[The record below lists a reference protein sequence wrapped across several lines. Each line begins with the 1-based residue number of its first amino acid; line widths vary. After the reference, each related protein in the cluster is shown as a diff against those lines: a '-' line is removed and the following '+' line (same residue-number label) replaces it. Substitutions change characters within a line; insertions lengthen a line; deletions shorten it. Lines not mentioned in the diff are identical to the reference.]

1 MRDLKSFHQA
11 SLDVMSYQVVHST
24 FGRYRIRIPQLAHD
38 SDFASK
44 LRALVESLA
53 FVTEVRINA
62 QASSLIVSYEDNFCS
77 TTALDK
83 FVSCIQAA
91 ADCVEISLAESLP
104 EGEDLKPEVNQWK
117 DLGFP
122 ALSLTLA
129 LLAAPLELP
138 PLIVILAIAG
148 AATPWF
154 NRAADSLL
162 NHRQPNI
169 DLLDSAWM
177 TMQTVQGQ
185 FIAPALKTVLVEV
198 RRTLRGNTTHTRE
211 EQSLNLLNELDRY
224 VWVELEGEE
233 QQIHISNLQQG
244 DRMIVKSGE
253 MILVDGIVVD
263 GYGLV
268 DTQNLTGNSTP
279 AVCSEGQD
287 VFASSILLEGRLCIL
302 VNRIGLSTR
311 AGLAALVAELAPV
324 HDTKIGAFQAEFVR
338 NAIFPTLA
346 LGGTIYLMTGN
357 IGAAISPYQFD
368 FGSGIPISI
377 STTVLQALIY
387 AVRHG
392 IYIRS
397 GGILE
402 ALAHIDA
409 IVFDIDVLA
418 LDSPE
423 TMETIAI
430 LQSQNIDIY
439 LVSDAPESIAVD
451 VATHLG
457 VHPHHVCA
465 EVTFTQKMNLIR
477 GLQHQGKTVAFVGNE
492 EDEAVRLARA
502 HVSISFAKT
511 REIPD
516 PTTDVVILE
525 DDLRGVTHAIAIAKR
540 AMEII
545 YENTATIVIPNLFMQ
560 IGGGMLLGV
569 NPVYNVIVNNGT
581 AFVAEFLNGSRPL
594 FETNFLPPLR
604 SSSQRISQGKSNGK
618 ALKQGELAKR
628 LGVSSQSLTSKRLKP
643 EFSIW
648 TQARDPEGI
657 AWNFDPVA
665 KRYRHSPA

>member
-1 MRDLKSFHQA
+1 
-11 SLDVMSYQVVHST
+11 MSYQVVHST
-24 FGRYRIRIPQLAHD
+24 FGRYRIHIPQLAHD

-44 LRALVESLA
+44 LKALVESLA

-62 QASSLIVSYEDNFCS
+62 QASSLIVNYQVDVCS
-77 TTALDK
+77 TTALEK

-91 ADCVEISLAESLP
+91 VDCVEIPFTESLP

-122 ALSLTLA
+122 SLSLSLA

-138 PLIVILAIAG
+138 PLILVLAIAG

-154 NRAADSLL
+154 IRAADSLL
-162 NHRQPNI
+162 NQRQPNI

-198 RRTLRGNTTHTRE
+198 RRTLRGNATQTRE
-211 EQSLNLLNELDRY
+211 EMSLNLLNELDQY
-224 VWVELEGEE
+224 VWVELDGEE
-233 QQIHISNLQQG
+233 QRVHISNLHQG
-244 DRMIVKSGE
+244 DRIIIKSGE
-253 MILVDGIVVD
+253 MVLVDGIVVY
-263 GYGLV
+263 GYGLI
-268 DTQNLTGNSTP
+268 DTQNLTGSSTP
-279 AVCSEGQD
+279 VVCSEGQD
-287 VFASSILLEGRLCIL
+287 VYASSILLEGELCVL
-302 VNRIGLSTR
+302 VKRIGLNTR
-311 AGLAALVAELAPV
+311 AGLAAFLAELAPV
-324 HDTKIGAFQAEFVR
+324 HDTKIGALQAEFVR
-338 NAIFPTLA
+338 NAILPTLA

-368 FGSGIPISI
+368 FGSGIPISL
-377 STTVLQALIY
+377 STTFLQALIY

-402 ALAHIDA
+402 ALAQIDV
-409 IVFDIDVLA
+409 IVFDLDILA

-423 TMETIAI
+423 TMEAIAI
-430 LQSQNIDIY
+430 LRGQNIDIY
-439 LVSDAPESIAVD
+439 LVSDAPESIACD
-451 VATHLG
+451 IATGLG
-457 VHPHHVCA
+457 IHPHQVCA
-465 EVTFTQKMNLIR
+465 EVTLTQKINLIR
-477 GLQHQGKTVAFVGNE
+477 GLQHQGKIVAFVGDE
-492 EDEAVRLARA
+492 EDDAVRLAHA
-502 HVSISFAKT
+502 NVSISFAKT
-511 REIPD
+511 SEIPHR
-516 PTTDVVILE
+516 TTDVVILE

-560 IGGGMLLGV
+560 IGGGMVLGV

-604 SSSQRISQGKSNGK
+604 SSSQRISQEKFYIK
-618 ALKQGELAKR
+618 
-628 LGVSSQSLTSKRLKP
+628 
-643 EFSIW
+643 W
-648 TQARDPEGI
+648 
-657 AWNFDPVA
+657 
-665 KRYRHSPA
+665 

>member
-1 MRDLKSFHQA
+1 
-11 SLDVMSYQVVHST
+11 MSYQVVHST
-24 FGRYRIRIPQLAHD
+24 FGRYRIRIPQLARD

-44 LRALVESLA
+44 LKTLVESLA

-62 QASSLIVSYEDNFCS
+62 KASSLIVSYQDDVCS
-77 TTALDK
+77 TMALEK
-83 FVSCIQAA
+83 FVGCIQVV
-91 ADCVEISLAESLP
+91 DCVEIPLTESLP

-122 ALSLTLA
+122 VLSLSLA

-138 PLIVILAIAG
+138 PLIVVLAIAG

-162 NHRQPNI
+162 NQRQPNI

-177 TMQTVQGQ
+177 TMQAVQGQ
-185 FIAPALKTVLVEV
+185 FIAPSLKTVLVEV
-198 RRTLRGNTTHTRE
+198 RRTLRGNTIQTIE
-211 EQSLNLLNELDRY
+211 EQSLNLLNQLDQY
-224 VWVELEGEE
+224 VWVELDGKE
-233 QQIHISNLQQG
+233 QHIHISNLHQG
-244 DRMIVKSGE
+244 DRIIIKSGE
-253 MILVDGIVVD
+253 MILVDGIVLY

-268 DTQNLTGNSTP
+268 DCQNLTGSSTP
-279 AVCSEGQD
+279 VVCSRGYD
-287 VFASSILLEGRLCIL
+287 IYASTILLEGELCVL
-302 VNRIGLSTR
+302 VKRIGINTR
-311 AGLAALVAELAPV
+311 AGLATLLAELALV
-324 HDTKIGAFQAEFVR
+324 HDTKIGAFQAEFVK
-338 NAIFPTLA
+338 NAILPTLA

-397 GGILE
+397 GAILE
-402 ALAHIDA
+402 ALAEIDA
-409 IVFDIDVLA
+409 IVFDIKALA

-423 TMETIAI
+423 TLEAITI
-430 LQSQNIDIY
+430 LQHQNIEIY
-439 LVSDAPESIAVD
+439 LVCDAPESMAVD
-451 VATHLG
+451 VATQLG
-457 VHPHHVCA
+457 IHPYQVCT
-465 EVTFTQKMNLIR
+465 EPLTQKINLIR
-477 GLQHQGKTVAFVGNE
+477 GLRHQGKTVAFVG
-492 EDEAVRLARA
+492 DEKDDAAELAHA
-502 HVSISFAKT
+502 NVSISFAKT
-511 REIPD
+511 SEIPHT
-516 PTTDVVILE
+516 TTDVVILE

-540 AMEII
+540 AMEMI
-545 YENTATIVIPNLFMQ
+545 YQNTATIVIPNLFMQ
-560 IGGGMLLGV
+560 IGGGMVLGV
-569 NPVYNVIVNNGT
+569 NPVYNVIVNNST
-581 AFVAEFLNGSRPL
+581 AFVAEFINGSRPL

-604 SSSQRISQGKSNGK
+604 SNRGNIEQYSSSNGK

-628 LGVSSQSLTSKRLKP
+628 LGVSPQSLTNKRLKP
-643 EFSIW
+643 EFPIW

-657 AWNFDPVA
+657 AWDFDPVA

>member
-1 MRDLKSFHQA
+1 
-11 SLDVMSYQVVHST
+11 MSYQVVHST

-44 LRALVESLA
+44 LKALVESLV

-62 QASSLIVSYEDNFCS
+62 QASSLIVSYQDNFCS
-77 TTALDK
+77 TTALEK

-91 ADCVEISLAESLP
+91 ADCVEISLTEFLL

-162 NHRQPNI
+162 NQHQPNI

-198 RRTLRGNTTHTRE
+198 RRTLRGNTTQTRE
-211 EQSLNLLNELDRY
+211 EQSFNLLNELDRY

-263 GYGLV
+263 GYGLI

-279 AVCSEGQD
+279 IVCSEGQD
-287 VFASSILLEGRLCIL
+287 VFASSILLEGRLCVL
-302 VNRIGLSTR
+302 VNRIGLNTR
-311 AGLAALVAELAPV
+311 AGLAALLAELAPV
-324 HDTKIGAFQAEFVR
+324 HDTKIGAFQAEFVT
-338 NAIFPTLA
+338 NAILPTLA

-423 TMETIAI
+423 TMEAIAI

-439 LVSDAPESIAVD
+439 LVSGVPESIALD
-451 VATHLG
+451 VATQLG
-457 VHPHHVCA
+457 VHPHYVCA
-465 EVTFTQKMNLIR
+465 EVPFTQKINLIR
-477 GLQHQGKTVAFVGNE
+477 GLQHQGKTVAFVGDG
-492 EDEAVRLARA
+492 EDEAVRLACA

-511 REIPD
+511 SQIPD

-560 IGGGMLLGV
+560 IGGGMFLGV

-594 FETNFLPPLR
+594 FETNFLPPLK

-643 EFSIW
+643 EFPIW

>member
-1 MRDLKSFHQA
+1 
-11 SLDVMSYQVVHST
+11 MSYQVVHST

-44 LRALVESLA
+44 LKALVESLA

-62 QASSLIVSYEDNFCS
+62 QASSLIVSYQDDVCS
-77 TTALDK
+77 TTALEK

-91 ADCVEISLAESLP
+91 VDCVALDCVEIPLTESLP

-122 ALSLTLA
+122 FLSLSLA

-138 PLIVILAIAG
+138 PLIVVLAIAG

-162 NHRQPNI
+162 NQRQPNI

-198 RRTLRGNTTHTRE
+198 RRTLRGNTTQTRE
-211 EQSLNLLNELDRY
+211 ELSSNLLNELDQY
-224 VWVELEGEE
+224 VWVELDGEE
-233 QQIHISNLQQG
+233 HHVHISNLHQG
-244 DRMIVKSGE
+244 DRIIIRSGE
-253 MILVDGIVVD
+253 MILVDGIVVY
-263 GYGLV
+263 GYGLI
-268 DTQNLTGNSTP
+268 DTQNLTGSSTP
-279 AVCSEGQD
+279 VVCSEGHD
-287 VFASSILLEGRLCIL
+287 VYASTILLEGELCVL
-302 VNRIGLSTR
+302 VKRIGLNTR
-311 AGLAALVAELAPV
+311 AGLAAFLAELAPV
-324 HDTKIGAFQAEFVR
+324 HDTKIGALQAEFVR
-338 NAIFPTLA
+338 NAILPTLA

-368 FGSGIPISI
+368 FGSGIPISL

-402 ALAHIDA
+402 ALAQIDA
-409 IVFDIDVLA
+409 IVFDLDILA

-423 TMETIAI
+423 TMEAIAI
-430 LQSQNIDIY
+430 LQGQNIDIY
-439 LVSDAPESIAVD
+439 LVSDAPESIACD
-451 VATHLG
+451 IATGLG
-457 VHPHHVCA
+457 IHPHQVCA
-465 EVTFTQKMNLIR
+465 EVPLKQKINLIR
-477 GLQHQGKTVAFVGNE
+477 GLQHQGKIVAFVGDE
-492 EDEAVRLARA
+492 EDEAVRLAHA
-502 HVSISFAKT
+502 NVSISFAKT
-511 REIPD
+511 SEIPHR
-516 PTTDVVILE
+516 TTDVVILE

-560 IGGGMLLGV
+560 IGGGMVLGV

-581 AFVAEFLNGSRPL
+581 AFIAEFLNGSRPL

-604 SSSQRISQGKSNGK
+604 SSSQRISQGNFASNGK

-643 EFSIW
+643 EFPIW

-657 AWNFDPVA
+657 AWDFDPVA
-665 KRYRHSPA
+665 KRYRHSLA

>member
-1 MRDLKSFHQA
+1 
-11 SLDVMSYQVVHST
+11 MSYQVVHST

-44 LRALVESLA
+44 LKALVESLA

-62 QASSLIVSYEDNFCS
+62 QASSLIVSYQDDVCS
-77 TTALDK
+77 TTALEK

-91 ADCVEISLAESLP
+91 VDCVDIPFTESLP

-122 ALSLTLA
+122 FLSLSLA

-138 PLIVILAIAG
+138 PLIVVLAIAG

-154 NRAADSLL
+154 NRAADSLI
-162 NHRQPNI
+162 NQRQPNI

-198 RRTLRGNTTHTRE
+198 RRALRGNTTETRE
-211 EQSLNLLNELDRY
+211 ELSLNVLNELDQY
-224 VWVELEGEE
+224 VWVELDGEE
-233 QQIHISNLQQG
+233 QHVHISNLHQG
-244 DRMIVKSGE
+244 DRIIIKSGE
-253 MILVDGIVVD
+253 MILVDGIVVY
-263 GYGLV
+263 GYGLI
-268 DTQNLTGNSTP
+268 DTQNLTGSSTP
-279 AVCSEGQD
+279 IVCSEGRD
-287 VFASSILLEGRLCIL
+287 VYASTILLEGELCVL
-302 VNRIGLSTR
+302 VKRIGLNTR
-311 AGLAALVAELAPV
+311 AGLAAFLAELAPV
-324 HDTKIGAFQAEFVR
+324 HDTKIGALQAEFVR

-368 FGSGIPISI
+368 FGSGIPISL

-402 ALAHIDA
+402 ALAQVDA
-409 IVFDIDVLA
+409 IVFDLDILA

-423 TMETIAI
+423 TIEAIAI

-439 LVSDAPESIAVD
+439 LVSDAPESIACD
-451 VATHLG
+451 IATGLG
-457 VHPHHVCA
+457 IHSHQVCA
-465 EVTFTQKMNLIR
+465 EVPLTQKINLIR
-477 GLQHQGKTVAFVGNE
+477 GLQHQGKIVAFVGDE
-492 EDEAVRLARA
+492 EDEAVRLAHA
-502 HVSISFAKT
+502 NVSISFANT
-511 REIPD
+511 SEIPHR
-516 PTTDVVILE
+516 TTDVVILE

-560 IGGGMLLGV
+560 IGGGMVLGV

-581 AFVAEFLNGSRPL
+581 AFIAEFLNGSRPL

-604 SSSQRISQGKSNGK
+604 SSSQRISQGSFASNGK

-643 EFSIW
+643 EFPIW

-657 AWNFDPVA
+657 AWDFDPVA
-665 KRYRHSPA
+665 KRYRHSLA

>member
-1 MRDLKSFHQA
+1 
-11 SLDVMSYQVVHST
+11 MSYQVVHST

-44 LRALVESLA
+44 LKTLVESLA

-62 QASSLIVSYEDNFCS
+62 QASSLIVHYQDDICS
-77 TTALDK
+77 TMALEK
-83 FVSCIQAA
+83 FVSCIQAV
-91 ADCVEISLAESLP
+91 DCIEIPFTESLP
-104 EGEDLKPEVNQWK
+104 GEDLKPEVNQWK

-122 ALSLTLA
+122 LLSLSLA

-138 PLIVILAIAG
+138 PLILVLAIAG

-162 NHRQPNI
+162 NQRQPNI

-177 TMQTVQGQ
+177 TMQAVQGQ
-185 FIAPALKTVLVEV
+185 FIAPSLKTALVEI
-198 RRTLRGNTTHTRE
+198 RRTLRGNTTQTRE
-211 EQSLNLLNELDRY
+211 ELSLNLLNELDQY
-224 VWVELEGEE
+224 VWVELDGEE
-233 QQIHISNLQQG
+233 QHIHISNLQEG
-244 DRMIVKSGE
+244 DRIIIKSGE
-253 MILVDGIVVD
+253 MILVDGIIVY
-263 GYGLV
+263 GYGLI
-268 DTQNLTGNSTP
+268 DSQNLTGSSTP
-279 AVCSEGQD
+279 VVCSQGQD
-287 VFASSILLEGRLCIL
+287 IYASSILLEGCLCVL
-302 VNRIGLSTR
+302 VKRIGLNTR
-311 AGLAALVAELAPV
+311 AGLAALVTELAPV
-324 HDTKIGAFQAEFVR
+324 HDTKIGALQAEFVR
-338 NAIFPTLA
+338 NAILPTLA

-368 FGSGIPISI
+368 FGSGIPISL

-387 AVRHG
+387 AVQHG
-392 IYIRS
+392 VYIRS
-397 GGILE
+397 GGVLE
-402 ALAHIDA
+402 ALAQIDA

-430 LQSQNIDIY
+430 LQGQNIDIY
-439 LVSDAPESIAVD
+439 LVSDAPESIAVEI
-451 VATHLG
+451 ATQLG
-457 VHPHHVCA
+457 IHPHQVCA
-465 EVTFTQKMNLIR
+465 EVPLTQKINLIR
-477 GLQHQGKTVAFVGNE
+477 GLQHQGKTVAFVGDE
-492 EDEAVRLARA
+492 EDEAVRLAHA

-511 REIPD
+511 SEIPHT
-516 PTTDVVILE
+516 TTDVVILE

-540 AMEII
+540 AMETI

-560 IGGGMLLGV
+560 IGGGILLGV

-604 SSSQRISQGKSNGK
+604 SSSQKISRENLEEYNSSNGK
-618 ALKQGELAKR
+618 ALKQAELAKR
-628 LGVSSQSLTSKRLKP
+628 LGVSSQSLTNKRLKP
-643 EFSIW
+643 EFHIW

-657 AWNFDPVA
+657 AWDFDPVA
-665 KRYRHSPA
+665 KRYRHSLA